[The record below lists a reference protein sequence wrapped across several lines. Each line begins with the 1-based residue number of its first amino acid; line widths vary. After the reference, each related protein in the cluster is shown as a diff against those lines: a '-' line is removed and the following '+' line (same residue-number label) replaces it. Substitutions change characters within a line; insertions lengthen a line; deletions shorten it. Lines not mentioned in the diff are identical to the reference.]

1 MPVMSKRGAK
11 PDPQIRPAPPFSPE
25 PMTRLTITR
34 SVPAVGGLVGW
45 PSDRSVGL
53 WVCGSVGLWVCW
65 FVGLLVCWFVG
76 LLVKNCSVHLPE
88 PAGLLYTARS
98 DEEPSSR

>member
-1 MPVMSKRGAK
+1 MPVMSKRGVN
-11 PDPQIRPAPPFSPE
+11 PDPQIRPAPLFVLN

-45 PSDRSVGL
+45 PSDRS
-53 WVCGSVGLWVCW
+53 
-65 FVGLLVCWFVG
+65 VGLLVCWFVG

-88 PAGLLYTARS
+88 PAGLLYTAGS

>member
-1 MPVMSKRGAK
+1 MSVMSKRGVN
-11 PDPQIRPAPPFSPE
+11 PDPQIRPAPLFVLN

-53 WVCGSVGLWVCW
+53 LVCW
-65 FVGLLVCWFVG
+65 SVGLLVCWFVG

-88 PAGLLYTARS
+88 PAGLLYTAGS

>member
-1 MPVMSKRGAK
+1 MPVMSKREAK

-53 WVCGSVGLWVCW
+53 LVRGSVGLLICGSVGLWVCW

-76 LLVKNCSVHLPE
+76 
-88 PAGLLYTARS
+88 
-98 DEEPSSR
+98 

>member
-1 MPVMSKRGAK
+1 MPVMSKREAK

-25 PMTRLTITR
+25 PITRLTITG

-53 WVCGSVGLWVCW
+53 LVCW
-65 FVGLLVCWFVG
+65 SVGLLVCWFVG

-88 PAGLLYTARS
+88 PAGLLYTAGS